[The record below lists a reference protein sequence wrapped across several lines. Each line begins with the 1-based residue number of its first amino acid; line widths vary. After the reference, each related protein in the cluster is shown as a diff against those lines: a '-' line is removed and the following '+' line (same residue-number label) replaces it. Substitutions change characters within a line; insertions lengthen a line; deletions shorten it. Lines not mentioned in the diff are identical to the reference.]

1 MARQKSPTKCPF
13 CGTQTQPGAV
23 FCANCGNKIT
33 SAYDPS
39 ISISDPQLVSTLGEA
54 ALAGSWFVFLKAD
67 WLQRS
72 GMDTLLAISGIAG
85 VTPKSAIL
93 FRGQAEDI
101 TLPGARISPK
111 ALPRPKLISLTCDK
125 ALYRANRDT
134 VRLLIAAPVLPNIEF
149 KLKLRLS
156 GNPYADYPVTLDE
169 YGLCLWS
176 MQGLPEGEYEATLE
190 GSEADVCRFEVAE
203 YRLAPLNAEL
213 VEQQLSG
220 ETLRYTLAV
229 TAFGQ
234 PYSGPV
240 EVELQERGQ
249 RVGQRERLT
258 CDREGQCTG
267 TVKLTGAGPFTLSVF
282 AGERTATVALKGS
295 EQERR
300 ETLTISELGEVRELS
315 LLPLPQSSECRG
327 MYVMHGGSNTEPF
340 LVRNVI
346 GSEVEITPRVDAD
359 MLRAVIVDPAHGT
372 REESLHEQLKANDTI
387 RLPIPS
393 PYGIVLLGAFVDGK
407 AWEGW
412 CAVLRPSDLQLQCQ
426 APKEARPGA
435 RIEVTLKTAVTERV
449 VPVQL
454 IVKDQRLIAPSDPQ
468 VELAACIKKNLGTW
482 SEQAETGEVEQQLS
496 QLPQS
501 PMPFRSRAYAASTPM
516 STAIPPQSLSP
527 GPFYQVGAFAQPT
540 TAPQPP
546 PAPGFAPTARSQVAP
561 ADAPLMGLPKGMTA
575 RDLIEA
581 AQHEQRQTATRPSPT
596 PALTKVRVQFP
607 EIIYNNIVKVQGE
620 AKVTVTLGDSMT
632 RYSIEAFALS
642 PETLDWQRAETTLE
656 AVQHVYGELTV
667 SPFVFPGDPVMG
679 RLDVGAASGQ
689 ALVEVRHDGDILPL
703 FLADGTAVASDLPI
717 PSGSVVRFPVRPGAI
732 TATVRDARTGE
743 ADVSERYVTEPGK
756 LRHIMRRLRLLTPGD
771 EATLR
776 EIHVL
781 ELKPMPGLER
791 PFQFFVEGAA
801 KYPYG

>member
-1 MARQKSPTKCPF
+1 MAQQKTQTRCPF

-23 FCANCGNKIT
+23 FCATCGNKIP
-33 SAYDPS
+33 SVYDPS
-39 ISISDPQLVSTLGEA
+39 VSISDSQLINTLGDT
-54 ALAGSWFVFLKAD
+54 ALLGNWFVFLKAD

-72 GMDTLLAISGIAG
+72 GLDTLLTTSGIAG
-85 VTPKSAIL
+85 VTAKSAIL
-93 FRGQAEDI
+93 FRGQAKAI

-111 ALPRPKLISLTCDK
+111 ALPRPQLASLTCDK

-134 VRLLIAAPVLPNIEF
+134 VRLLIVVPHSPKSEF

-156 GNPYADYPVTLDE
+156 GTPYADYPVTLDE

-176 MQGLPEGEYEATLE
+176 MQGLPEGEYEAILE

-220 ETLRYTLAV
+220 EMLNYTLAV

-258 CDREGQCTG
+258 CDRKGLCSG
-267 TVKLTGAGPFTLSVF
+267 TVKITGAGPYTLSLF
-282 AGERTATVALKGS
+282 AAERTATVALKGS
-295 EQERR
+295 QQERR

-315 LLPLPQSSECRG
+315 LLPLPQSDECRG
-327 MYVMHGGSNTEPF
+327 MYVMQSASNTAPF
-340 LVRNVI
+340 LVRKLI
-346 GSEVEITPRVDAD
+346 GSEVEITPRVAAD
-359 MLRAVIVDPAHGT
+359 MLRTVVVDPT
-372 REESLHEQLKANDTI
+372 RETHQESLHEQLKANDTI
-387 RLPIPS
+387 ALPIPS
-393 PYGIVLLGAFVDGK
+393 PYGIVLLGALVDGK

-412 CAVLRPSDLQLQCQ
+412 CAVLRPSALQLQCQ
-426 APKEARPGA
+426 APKEAKPGA
-435 RIEVTLKTAVTERV
+435 RITVTLTTGVADRV

-468 VELAACIKKNLGTW
+468 VELAACIKKNLSTW
-482 SEQAETGEVEQQLS
+482 SEQAQTGEVEQELS
-496 QLPQS
+496 QVPPQPGFALPVVYAATPLPPSRPVFQPQVTAYAPSMSVPPAPQS
-501 PMPFRSRAYAASTPM
+501 
-516 STAIPPQSLSP
+516 
-527 GPFYQVGAFAQPT
+527 
-540 TAPQPP
+540 
-546 PAPGFAPTARSQVAP
+546 APGFAPTAQPGRTVRAE
-561 ADAPLMGLPKGMTA
+561 ATLMGTTLKSELA
-575 RDLIEA
+575 RRE
-581 AQHEQRQTATRPSPT
+581 ERQTATKLSPT

-620 AKVTVTLGDSMT
+620 AKVAITLGDSMT

-642 PETLDWQRAETTLE
+642 PETLDWQRAETALE
-656 AVQHVYGELTV
+656 AVQAVYGELTV

-679 RLDVGAASGQ
+679 RLDVGATSGQ
-689 ALVEVRHDGDILPL
+689 ALVEVRHDDEILPL
-703 FLADGTAVASDLPI
+703 FLADGTAVAPDQPL

-732 TATVRDARTGE
+732 TATVRDTRTGD
-743 ADVSERYVTEPGK
+743 ADVSERYITEPGK
-756 LRHIMRRLRLLTPGD
+756 LRHIMRRLRLLTAGD

-776 EIHVL
+776 EAHVL